1 MCLLRTECVNV
12 AVLYRVC
19 TLFCVVERYKELEH
33 SNRAIRLVVFE
44 VFLWFVVWGF
54 FFMVQIEINF
64 NK

>member
-1 MCLLRTECVNV
+1 MNV